1 MCDKFFFSKKQLP
14 QNGENLP
21 TKGPRYFEL
30 MFNYITGAP
39 TMN

>member
-1 MCDKFFFSKKQLP
+1 MCDKKNKLP
-14 QNGENLP
+14 QNGENSP
-21 TKGPRYFEL
+21 TQWPRYYEL

>member
-1 MCDKFFFSKKQLP
+1 MCDWKKKSKKQLP

-21 TKGPRYFEL
+21 TKRPRYYEL